1 MAFFVSL
8 KQQVSFLL
16 CRHPGS
22 CWALLKPAANHC
34 PGTKNW
40 VMLINAFVALDE
52 AHVCLNLLGSVS
64 SSASDANS
72 WFVGVL
78 S

>member
-1 MAFFVSL
+1 
-8 KQQVSFLL
+8 
-16 CRHPGS
+16 
-22 CWALLKPAANHC
+22 
-34 PGTKNW
+34 
-40 VMLINAFVALDE
+40 MLINAFVALDE